1 MQQQYDVENIFFKFD
16 DDCSGSLDCDEL
28 QQMFEQNGIQI
39 DLKDIKRM
47 FDTVDTSKNGS
58 LDLKKFKEFISS
70 KESGAMFKQIIKQ
83 LRDKRRLADGR
94 YVSPQ
99 QLPFNFNNMLEY
111 LCATNKRQEIISDIN
126 RHGVQR

>member
-1 MQQQYDVENIFFKFD
+1 
-16 DDCSGSLDCDEL
+16 
-28 QQMFEQNGIQI
+28 
-39 DLKDIKRM
+39 M

-58 LDLKKFKEFISS
+58 LDLQKFKEFISS

-111 LCATNKRQEIISDIN
+111 LCSTNKRQEIISDIN